1 MDSTFLGLK
10 KVLGCL
16 FLIFK
21 PIDMTPLFIRLHLFD
36 LMEVISLFYQ
46 LLSIGYKGYV
56 SITHIIHVKI
66 SIDHVHRNICHSRQ
80 NTIYSKFWIY
90 QLS

>member
-1 MDSTFLGLK
+1 MASTFFGLK
-10 KVLGCL
+10 KIL

-21 PIDMTPLFIRLHLFD
+21 PIGMTPLFIRLHLFD

-46 LLSIGYKGYV
+46 LLSIGYKGYI
-56 SITHIIHVKI
+56 SITHIIHVKLI
-66 SIDHVHRNICHSRQ
+66 LIMFTGIFVIHLKQ
-80 NTIYSKFWIY
+80 NTIYAKFWIY